1 MLRNDSS
8 GGMWSHRSMIIFV
21 IVIVLTSLM
30 VMYTK
35 YNNVESLKYDLSVET
50 KSQCDSYCL
59 RKEQTFKEKCHWYFV
74 NYTPSAWESVWY
86 NNIEQLQ
93 NNVCGTLTRTDNV
106 NKSVLLMQRLIELQK
121 FGRNQKNG
129 GQHKNDEI
137 FSRMFYRQRCID
149 SQTNVYSDVKEISQL
164 IEPLI
169 GLLRDPLT
177 ICSRLSN
184 TQVPSSLYEDAILLS
199 KRHILLSISAPFYI
213 SSSMA
218 QRQTILT
225 ESFISNNFNS
235 NIPPWMYKRSITKIS
250 NMNEGKRILFD
261 LGSSFYGKN
270 VDISETS
277 TRWFYEY
284 YKRLNLQFDR
294 IIAFELRPLD
304 PKTAWEQLP
313 DDVFPVYTLIN
324 TGCTETG
331 IFNPWVMLQ
340 QIAKPEDHV
349 IVKLDID
356 SFNEENFLINQ
367 VLNNSTIHSLIDE
380 FFFEHHV
387 SVTEMLAYW
396 RPPPGKLKDS
406 YILFTKL
413 RQLGI
418 RMHGWP

>member
-1 MLRNDSS
+1 
-8 GGMWSHRSMIIFV
+8 
-21 IVIVLTSLM
+21 
-30 VMYTK
+30 
-35 YNNVESLKYDLSVET
+35 
-50 KSQCDSYCL
+50 
-59 RKEQTFKEKCHWYFV
+59 
-74 NYTPSAWESVWY
+74 
-86 NNIEQLQ
+86 
-93 NNVCGTLTRTDNV
+93 
-106 NKSVLLMQRLIELQK
+106 
-121 FGRNQKNG
+121 
-129 GQHKNDEI
+129 
-137 FSRMFYRQRCID
+137 
-149 SQTNVYSDVKEISQL
+149 EISQL

-213 SSSMA
+213 SSSKA
-218 QRQTILT
+218 QHQSISTG
-225 ESFISNNFNS
+225 SFISNNFNS

-356 SFNEENFLINQ
+356 SFNEENF
-367 VLNNSTIHSLIDE
+367 
-380 FFFEHHV
+380 
-387 SVTEMLAYW
+387 
-396 RPPPGKLKDS
+396 
-406 YILFTKL
+406 
-413 RQLGI
+413 
-418 RMHGWP
+418 